1 METEKVV
8 HFLPCKPVGPTEDC
22 KQTKA
27 TVCVKLDSVPVFISS
42 TQTCI
47 AHISGARMIC
57 LVTFDSCT
65 AMRYI
70 KKLYLQYRHFRS
82 IEVCVL
88 FSGMYLFVR
97 WCLMECRVWA

>member
-27 TVCVKLDSVPVFISS
+27 TVCVKYSVPVFISS

-47 AHISGARMIC
+47 AHVSGARTIC

-70 KKLYLQYRHFRS
+70 KSYIYSIGILGVLKYVFYFQECIYL
-82 IEVCVL
+82 
-88 FSGMYLFVR
+88 SGGV
-97 WCLMECRVWA
+97 